1 MTERTNKKSF
11 PPLYTGTFIAVIA
24 LHAITGWAL
33 ANVKTPDVTIAEPNE
48 VSPLEIEMITPII
61 KKPEVVEVQPTPE
74 PVIESKPKPVATVA
88 PQPKPE
94 PEPQSKPEPQVKPEP
109 KVEPKPKT
117 KPDIKPKPEPKPPV
131 KTQQTQQEVQAK
143 KAAEQA
149 LAEKQQQAI
158 INAQKQA
165 ERQAQENAKKQE
177 QERINAQELAKQQEI
192 ARQQALARQQ
202 AENERLAQA
211 EKAREAAAER
221 ARAAQKAAQAKAEA
235 AAANSEPVSFSG
247 SDASWAR
254 EPNFEGLTHEALT
267 LNLRFRVDKQGN
279 ISNITV
285 TGSNDRRIIRDAK
298 RRLGRSKLNPFI
310 QNGVPVTG
318 IVNLS
323 IAVRS

>member
-11 PPLYTGTFIAVIA
+11 PTLYTGTFIAVIA

-94 PEPQSKPEPQVKPEP
+94 PQVKPEP
-109 KVEPKPKT
+109 KVEPKPKAKPEPKT
-117 KPDIKPKPEPKPPV
+117 KPDIKPKPKPPV

-165 ERQAQENAKKQE
+165 ERQAQENARKQE

-221 ARAAQKAAQAKAEA
+221 ARAAQEAAQAKAEA

-285 TGSNDRRIIRDAK
+285 TGSNDRRIIREAK

>member
-1 MTERTNKKSF
+1 M
-11 PPLYTGTFIAVIA
+11 
-24 LHAITGWAL
+24 
-33 ANVKTPDVTIAEPNE
+33 
-48 VSPLEIEMITPII
+48 
-61 KKPEVVEVQPTPE
+61 
-74 PVIESKPKPVATVA
+74 
-88 PQPKPE
+88 
-94 PEPQSKPEPQVKPEP
+94 
-109 KVEPKPKT
+109 
-117 KPDIKPKPEPKPPV
+117 
-131 KTQQTQQEVQAK
+131 
-143 KAAEQA
+143 
-149 LAEKQQQAI
+149 
-158 INAQKQA
+158 
-165 ERQAQENAKKQE
+165 
-177 QERINAQELAKQQEI
+177 AKQQEI

-211 EKAREAAAER
+211 EKTREAAAER
-221 ARAAQKAAQAKAEA
+221 ARAAQEAAQAKAEA

-254 EPNFEGLTHEALT
+254 EPNFEGLTHEPLT

-323 IAVRS
+323 IAVIS

>member
-11 PPLYTGTFIAVIA
+11 PTLYTGTFIAVIA

-94 PEPQSKPEPQVKPEP
+94 PEPQVKPEP
-109 KVEPKPKT
+109 KVEPKPKAKPEPKT

-211 EKAREAAAER
+211 EKTREAAAER
-221 ARAAQKAAQAKAEA
+221 ARAAQEAAQAKA

-247 SDASWAR
+247 SDASWAK

-285 TGSNDRRIIRDAK
+285 TGSNDRRIIREAK

-323 IAVRS
+323 IAVIS

>member
-11 PPLYTGTFIAVIA
+11 PTLYTGTFIAVIA

-94 PEPQSKPEPQVKPEP
+94 PQVKPEP
-109 KVEPKPKT
+109 KVEPKPKAKPEPKT
-117 KPDIKPKPEPKPPV
+117 KPDIKPKPEPRPPV

-211 EKAREAAAER
+211 EKTREAAAER

-235 AAANSEPVSFSG
+235 AAANSEPVSFSD

-285 TGSNDRRIIRDAK
+285 TGSNDRRIIREAK

-323 IAVRS
+323 IAVIS

>member
-11 PPLYTGTFIAVIA
+11 PTLYTGTFIAVIA

-94 PEPQSKPEPQVKPEP
+94 PQVKPEP

-117 KPDIKPKPEPKPPV
+117 KPDIKPKPKPPV

-165 ERQAQENAKKQE
+165 ERQAQENARKQE

-221 ARAAQKAAQAKAEA
+221 ARAAQEAAQAKAEA

-285 TGSNDRRIIRDAK
+285 KGSNDRRIIREAK

>member
-11 PPLYTGTFIAVIA
+11 PTLYTGTFIAVIA

-74 PVIESKPKPVATVA
+74 PVIESKP
-88 PQPKPE
+88 
-94 PEPQSKPEPQVKPEP
+94 
-109 KVEPKPKT
+109 
-117 KPDIKPKPEPKPPV
+117 KPKPEPKPPV

-211 EKAREAAAER
+211 EKTREAAAER

-235 AAANSEPVSFSG
+235 AAANSEPVSFSD

-285 TGSNDRRIIRDAK
+285 TGSNDRRIIREAK

-323 IAVRS
+323 IVVIS

>member
-11 PPLYTGTFIAVIA
+11 PTLYPGTFIAVIA

-33 ANVKTPDVTIAEPNE
+33 ANVKTPDVTIAEPNK

-94 PEPQSKPEPQVKPEP
+94 PQVKPEP
-109 KVEPKPKT
+109 KVEPKPKAKPEPKT
-117 KPDIKPKPEPKPPV
+117 KPDIKPKPEPPV

-254 EPNFEGLTHEALT
+254 EPDFEGLTHEALT

>member
-11 PPLYTGTFIAVIA
+11 PTLYTGTFIAVIA

-74 PVIESKPKPVATVA
+74 PVIESKP
-88 PQPKPE
+88 
-94 PEPQSKPEPQVKPEP
+94 
-109 KVEPKPKT
+109 
-117 KPDIKPKPEPKPPV
+117 KPKPEPKPPV

-211 EKAREAAAER
+211 EKTREAAAER

-235 AAANSEPVSFSG
+235 AAANSEPVSFSD

-285 TGSNDRRIIRDAK
+285 TGSNDRRIIREAK

-323 IAVRS
+323 IAVIS

>member
-11 PPLYTGTFIAVIA
+11 PTLYTGTFIAVIA

-74 PVIESKPKPVATVA
+74 PVIESKP
-88 PQPKPE
+88 
-94 PEPQSKPEPQVKPEP
+94 
-109 KVEPKPKT
+109 
-117 KPDIKPKPEPKPPV
+117 KPKPEPKPPV

-211 EKAREAAAER
+211 EKTREAAAER

-235 AAANSEPVSFSG
+235 AAANSEPVSFSD

-285 TGSNDRRIIRDAK
+285 TGSNDRRIIREAK

>member
-1 MTERTNKKSF
+1 M
-11 PPLYTGTFIAVIA
+11 
-24 LHAITGWAL
+24 
-33 ANVKTPDVTIAEPNE
+33 
-48 VSPLEIEMITPII
+48 
-61 KKPEVVEVQPTPE
+61 
-74 PVIESKPKPVATVA
+74 
-88 PQPKPE
+88 
-94 PEPQSKPEPQVKPEP
+94 
-109 KVEPKPKT
+109 
-117 KPDIKPKPEPKPPV
+117 
-131 KTQQTQQEVQAK
+131 
-143 KAAEQA
+143 
-149 LAEKQQQAI
+149 
-158 INAQKQA
+158 
-165 ERQAQENAKKQE
+165 
-177 QERINAQELAKQQEI
+177 AKQQEI

-211 EKAREAAAER
+211 EKTREAAAER
-221 ARAAQKAAQAKAEA
+221 ARAAQEAAQAKAKAKA

-323 IAVRS
+323 IAVIS

>member
-1 MTERTNKKSF
+1 M
-11 PPLYTGTFIAVIA
+11 
-24 LHAITGWAL
+24 
-33 ANVKTPDVTIAEPNE
+33 
-48 VSPLEIEMITPII
+48 
-61 KKPEVVEVQPTPE
+61 
-74 PVIESKPKPVATVA
+74 
-88 PQPKPE
+88 
-94 PEPQSKPEPQVKPEP
+94 
-109 KVEPKPKT
+109 
-117 KPDIKPKPEPKPPV
+117 
-131 KTQQTQQEVQAK
+131 
-143 KAAEQA
+143 
-149 LAEKQQQAI
+149 
-158 INAQKQA
+158 
-165 ERQAQENAKKQE
+165 
-177 QERINAQELAKQQEI
+177 AKQQEI

-211 EKAREAAAER
+211 EKTREAAAER
-221 ARAAQKAAQAKAEA
+221 ARAAQEAAQAKAEA

-323 IAVRS
+323 IVVIS